1 MFWVLSFGFICDL
14 EFMPS
19 PKPQKEE
26 EDKEEESAEIKP
38 EDILLKW
45 ETTETHKAD
54 QVWQIGAII
63 LISLAALF
71 FAFKGNY
78 FGVAIVIISLLLL
91 IILPYQ
97 KEKKEII
104 ISNKGILIDKELF
117 PWDQLE
123 SFWIFESPLELY
135 LKNNKGAISLL
146 DIPIPEGKQLLSEE
160 DTEQSGKNNRK
171 KIKEE
176 IEKFLPEE
184 ELERN
189 FIDTVAK
196 KLGL

>member
-1 MFWVLSFGFICDL
+1 
-14 EFMPS
+14 MPS
-19 PKPQKEE
+19 PKPQKEQE
-26 EDKEEESAEIKP
+26 NKEEESAELKP

-45 ETTETHKAD
+45 EATETHEAD
-54 QVWQIGAII
+54 PVWQIGAII
-63 LISLAALF
+63 FISLAALF
-71 FAFKGNY
+71 FAFEGNY
-78 FGVAIVIISLLLL
+78 FGVALIIISLLLL

-117 PWDQLE
+117 PWDKLE
-123 SFWIFESPLELY
+123 SFWIFEDPPELY
-135 LKNNKGAISLL
+135 IKNNKGAISLL
-146 DIPIPEGKQLLSEE
+146 DIPISEGDGLLSEG
-160 DTEQSGKNNRK
+160 DRTKQSGKNNRE

-176 IEKFLPEE
+176 ITKFLPEE
-184 ELERN
+184 ELERS